1 MHLPIFIMKLVPF
14 FLLFISTYISAQNN
28 YPQDYF
34 GSPLEIP
41 LILSGNFAELRA
53 NHFHSGLDIKTQ
65 QRIGLK
71 VLAAADGFVSRIKI
85 QHYGYGKTLYIT
97 HPNGYTT
104 VYAHLSE
111 YSPGIEAYVKKHQ
124 YEVESYEI
132 EVFPNTGELLVKKG
146 ELVAYSGNSG
156 GSGGPHLHFEIRN
169 KEEHAMN
176 PMLFGIEI
184 KDTSRPIITSL
195 YAYPIGDSSTVNKS
209 QTKQKLKLTSLKN
222 GDYMAESVNAFGDIG
237 FAINT
242 FDRQDFGANSNGV
255 YNIQTFINGSQNF
268 EVDFRKF
275 SFDETNRLNRFIDY
289 EHFKTK
295 QERIQKLFSD
305 NNDLSMLKSI
315 KSNGI
320 LTIQDSTN
328 LVYKIRVSDYKNNES
343 WITIPIKG
351 SKATYALNQGK
362 KTTPYYFVYTK
373 GTTNLKEGNVSVDIF
388 PDTFYDDYYLDFKV
402 KNDTLF
408 LEKDVVPLK
417 RTFNISYDI
426 TNYSDA
432 DKSKLYIARLIGTK
446 KYPVYEN
453 TKRKGNV
460 LTSSIKNLGTF
471 ALARDNVK
479 PNIMPLNFKNNQWI
493 SNFRYLKIKISDAQT
508 DISNFRA
515 TINDKWILMEY
526 DYKTKTLTYDFNDAV
541 SNETKNNLKVIVTDN
556 VGNSATFEATFYR
569 K

>member
-1 MHLPIFIMKLVPF
+1 MKLTPI
-14 FLLFISTYISAQNN
+14 FLLFFSTFINAQNN

-41 LILSGNFAELRA
+41 LILSGNFAELRS

-111 YSPGIEAYVKKHQ
+111 YSPEIEAYVKKHQ
-124 YEVESYEI
+124 YEKESYEVEI
-132 EVFPNTGELLVKKG
+132 FPNIEDLLVKKG
-146 ELVAYSGNSG
+146 ELVAYSGNTG
-156 GSGGPHLHFEIRN
+156 GSGGPHLHFEIRD
-169 KEEHAMN
+169 KDELPMN
-176 PMLFGIEI
+176 PMLFGIDI
-184 KDTSRPIITSL
+184 KDTSNPVITSL
-195 YAYPIGDSSTVNKS
+195 YAYPIGDGSTINQS
-209 QTKQKLKLTSLKN
+209 TLKQKLKLTPLKT
-222 GDYMAESVNAFGDIG
+222 GDYVAESINAFGNIG

-255 YNIQTFINGSQNF
+255 YNIQTFVNGSQNF
-268 EVDFRKF
+268 EVDFKKF
-275 SFDETNRLNRFIDY
+275 SFDETVKLNRFIDY

-295 QERIQKLFSD
+295 KERIQKLFDD
-305 NNDLSMLKSI
+305 NNGLSMFRSAVN
-315 KSNGI
+315 NGI
-320 LTIQDSTN
+320 LTIQDSTS
-328 LVYKIRVSDYKNNES
+328 LVYKIRVSDYKNNGA

-351 SKATYALNQGK
+351 TKPNTSQNQNK
-362 KTTPYYFVYTK
+362 KTTPYLISAK

-388 PDTFYDDYYLDFKV
+388 PDTFYEDYYIDFKV
-402 KNDTLF
+402 KNDTLY
-408 LEKDVVPLK
+408 LEEDIVPLK

-426 TNYSDA
+426 SNYTDA
-432 DKSKLYIARLIGTK
+432 DKSKLYIARLIGYK

-453 TKRKGNV
+453 TKRKGSI
-460 LTSSIKNLGTF
+460 LTASTKNLGTF
-471 ALARDNVK
+471 ALARDNIK
-479 PNIMPLNFKNNQWI
+479 PTITPLNFKNNQWI

-515 TINDKWILMEY
+515 TINDKWILTEY
-526 DYKTKTLTYDFNDAV
+526 D
-541 SNETKNNLKVIVTDN
+541 
-556 VGNSATFEATFYR
+556 
-569 K
+569 

>member
-1 MHLPIFIMKLVPF
+1 MRLPNFIMKLIPF
-14 FLLFISTYISAQNN
+14 FLLFISTYTSAQNN

-41 LILSGNFAELRA
+41 LILSGNFAELRS

-71 VLAAADGFVSRIKI
+71 VLASADGYVSRIKI

-104 VYAHLSE
+104 VYAHLSG
-111 YSPGIEAYVKKHQ
+111 YSPEIEAYVKKHQ

-132 EVFPNTGELLVKKG
+132 EVFPNIQDLLVKKG
-146 ELVAYSGNSG
+146 ELVAYSGNTG

-169 KEEHAMN
+169 KDEHTIN
-176 PMLFGIEI
+176 PMLFGIDI
-184 KDTSRPIITSL
+184 KDTSKPVVTSI
-195 YAYPIGDSSTVNKS
+195 YAYPLSDVSTINKS
-209 QTKQKLKLTSLKN
+209 NLKQKLKLTPLKN
-222 GDYMAESVNAFGDIG
+222 GDYMTESVNAFGEIG

-268 EVDFRKF
+268 EVDFKMF
-275 SFDETNRLNRFIDY
+275 AFDETNRLNRFIDY

-295 QERIQKLFSD
+295 KERIQKLYND
-305 NNDLSMLKSI
+305 NNDLSMLKSALN
-315 KSNGI
+315 NGI
-320 LTIQDSTN
+320 LTIKDSIS
-328 LVYKIRVSDYKNNES
+328 LVYKIRVIDYKNNES

-351 SKATYALNQGK
+351 TQPTNAQNASKK
-362 KTTPYYFVYTK
+362 ITPYLISTT

-408 LEKDVVPLK
+408 LEEDIVPLK
-417 RTFNISYDI
+417 KTFNISYDI
-426 TNYSDA
+426 SKYTDA
-432 DKSKLYIARLIGTK
+432 DKSKLYIARLVGSK

-453 TKRKGNV
+453 TKRKGTI

-479 PNIMPLNFKNNQWI
+479 PTITPLNFKNNQWI
-493 SNFRYLKIKISDAQT
+493 SDFRYLKIKISDAQT

-515 TINDKWILMEY
+515 TINDKWILTEY
-526 DYKTKTLTYDFNDAV
+526 DYKTNTLTYDFNDAV
-541 SNETKNNLKVIVTDN
+541 SGETKNNLKVIVTDN